1 MTHQYSIPSEHA
13 APGSRPEKLITF
25 HEAADVLGVHYWQI
39 QRAVKR
45 GDIPSYRPFNSRR
58 LVKLSEVVAF
68 IEASRHGGG
77 A

>member
-1 MTHQYSIPSEHA
+1 MKSEHQIHTQINSTPSA
-13 APGSRPEKLITF
+13 EKLITF
-25 HEAADVLGVHYWQI
+25 HEAANVLGVHYWQI

-45 GDIPSYRPFNSRR
+45 GDLPSYQPFNSRR

-68 IEASRHGGG
+68 IEASRQGGE